1 MSKIFV
7 FGIGGTGSRVLRSLT
22 MMLASGVKFGADEI
36 VPIIIDPDTAN
47 ADLTRTVSLLNNYS
61 SIRQA
66 LQFSSDNQSNFFRTE
81 IEQILPNYTLRI
93 NDTDDKSFQQFIEY
107 ASMSKANKALA
118 KMLFSDK
125 NLQSSMEVGFKGN
138 PNIGSVVLNQIAHSS
153 DFEDRKSVV

>member
-1 MSKIFV
+1 MAKIFV

-22 MMLASGVKFGADEI
+22 MLLASGVKLGADEI

-66 LQFSSDNQSNFFRTE
+66 LHFSSDNQSNFFRTE

-125 NLQSSMEVGFKGN
+125 SINLLFIILLAILLQIFHLGIEYDFFLLVSH
-138 PNIGSVVLNQIAHSS
+138 VLGIS
-153 DFEDRKSVV
+153 